1 MTKEELMN
9 EARCTA
15 AVVKA
20 LIDRGILFTYELE
33 VGRLNTAGESHLD
46 QIKPL
51 SMPQQDAYN
60 QILMQMLKKT

>member
-1 MTKEELMN
+1 MIPKIIHLCWLSGDPYPVEIQKVTKEELMN

-20 LIDRGILFTYELE
+20 LIDRGILYVYELE

-46 QIKPL
+46 RL
-51 SMPQQDAYN
+51 
-60 QILMQMLKKT
+60 